1 MNKTVPVET
10 LCRICFI
17 FSLRKGVVSQGVF
30 GIEDLWVRL
39 SSFRVNFYKVYRI
52 IY

>member
-1 MNKTVPVET
+1 MNKIVPVET
-10 LCRICFI
+10 ICRICFI
-17 FSLRKGVVSQGVF
+17 FFLVSQGVF